1 MALTTDKKRFTFT
14 DQEGEI
20 VASCTLHSTD
30 IGTYQRCMKVMEWFR
45 GNPAEGVETM
55 EQYATF
61 NETVEAKI
69 CYILGY
75 DARSELFGRI
85 AAAAVLPDGRPF
97 LRVVLDAISKELNR
111 AELERRQKRMEAV
124 GKYTAKY
131 Q

>member
-14 DQEGEI
+14 DQDGEI
-20 VASCTLHSTD
+20 AASCTLHSAD
-30 IGTYQRCMKVMEWFR
+30 IGAYQRCMEVMGWFR
-45 GNPAEGVETM
+45 GNPAEGVETL
-55 EQYATF
+55 EQYAAF
-61 NETVEAKI
+61 NEAIEAKA

-75 DARSELFGRI
+75 DARAELFGRI

-97 LRVVLDAISKELNR
+97 LRVVLDAISQELNR